1 MPFASPP
8 PALRLATMHD
18 AVIVPTPRDWPV
30 GPVVGGVIDADGR
43 VAPDTLLY
51 RNFSQVVFAPPPPS
65 APQETIDEPHI
76 YAGFC
81 IDHFGHFL
89 LEGLSRAWA
98 SAERAD
104 LPLVWATP
112 GGPKS
117 WQKAVCD
124 LLGFG
129 DRMRFVDRP
138 TRFRTLLVPDPGY
151 RIRDYMHPDHA
162 RFLGRFA
169 PDAAPDAG
177 LGPRLWLSRRGLAPA
192 GRIGGEDAL
201 EAALERLGWQ
211 VARPEALDVTA
222 QLSLLARASAVGGVE
237 GSALHMPILLRAMAA
252 PLIVA
257 RRIHNENYR
266 TIAAA
271 RGFEQHDLVGSMVH
285 AAGADGVALRF
296 QSPARSAELIDAIAA
311 AHGARA
317 AAGERLHP
325 GDLPRLTVHQDD
337 NRLFA
342 PDATR
347 PAPPGLRQAARDL
360 AGAAAR
366 ALARRLP
373 RGG

>member
-1 MPFASPP
+1 
-8 PALRLATMHD
+8 
-18 AVIVPTPRDWPV
+18 
-30 GPVVGGVIDADGR
+30 
-43 VAPDTLLY
+43 
-51 RNFSQVVFAPPPPS
+51 
-65 APQETIDEPHI
+65 
-76 YAGFC
+76 
-81 IDHFGHFL
+81 
-89 LEGLSRAWA
+89 
-98 SAERAD
+98 
-104 LPLVWATP
+104 
-112 GGPKS
+112 
-117 WQKAVCD
+117 
-124 LLGFG
+124 
-129 DRMRFVDRP
+129 
-138 TRFRTLLVPDPGY
+138 
-151 RIRDYMHPDHA
+151 
-162 RFLGRFA
+162 
-169 PDAAPDAG
+169 
-177 LGPRLWLSRRGLAPA
+177 
-192 GRIGGEDAL
+192 
-201 EAALERLGWQ
+201 
-211 VARPEALDVTA
+211 
-222 QLSLLARASAVGGVE
+222 
-237 GSALHMPILLRAMAA
+237 MPILLRAMAA

-342 PDATR
+342 PDAPR